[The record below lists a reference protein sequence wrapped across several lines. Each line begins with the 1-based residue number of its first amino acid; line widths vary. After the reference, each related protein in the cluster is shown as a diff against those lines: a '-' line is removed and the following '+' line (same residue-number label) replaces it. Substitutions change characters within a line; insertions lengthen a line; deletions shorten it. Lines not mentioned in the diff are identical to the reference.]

1 MMEKIFLLPLFLFLF
16 VIPGLSQVQLTQ
28 YFLDETLYN
37 PAFAGANDAICAGS
51 YLRNQWMGLTDAN
64 GNKVAPLSGVF
75 NFHAPV
81 YSLNGGRG
89 MNVVYDKAGFEQNLG
104 VKFNYAYHVPFK
116 DDNNLLS
123 IGIGVSVLSK
133 TIDFSR
139 LTPEQPNDPLFKS
152 AKKESGIIPDLDFG
166 IQYQLYKKVYAGISA
181 VNLMESSAN
190 IGSVRYAQKR
200 NFYLMGGFYAKLID
214 ERNSLLYLI
223 PSFLVKSN
231 LINVQADINTRVDY
245 NNRYWGGVS
254 WRYQDALAVMAGVNL
269 NGFRIGASYDLTT
282 SYLSRSSNGSVEF
295 FVGYCHPIGPKMK
308 KRCNFNTRYL

>member
-1 MMEKIFLLPLFLFLF
+1 
-16 VIPGLSQVQLTQ
+16 
-28 YFLDETLYN
+28 
-37 PAFAGANDAICAGS
+37 
-51 YLRNQWMGLTDAN
+51 
-64 GNKVAPLSGVF
+64 
-75 NFHAPV
+75 
-81 YSLNGGRG
+81 
-89 MNVVYDKAGFEQNLG
+89 MNVFYDKIGFEQNLG